1 MRFRRR
7 TVIREREVTVTEEAH
22 DAPPG
27 TGLTAGQT
35 QPAMVAKL
43 TGVSAS
49 LHARYDDPGWQPAV
63 RYDPGPQQ
71 GADELDPARHVPVT
85 GPAPVFA
92 RLVRHPPVT
101 APWRAH
107 LGFTADLAAR
117 AVWQDAGHT
126 GRPPWRAAEVRP
138 AVIVEVPRTYAEL
151 EPDTLAGEFVP
162 LELLP

>member
-22 DAPPG
+22 D
-27 TGLTAGQT
+27 
-35 QPAMVAKL
+35 
-43 TGVSAS
+43 
-49 LHARYDDPGWQPAV
+49 DPGWQPTIAWHYEPPPA
-63 RYDPGPQQ
+63 RYQPPPAELQ
-71 GADELDPARHVPVT
+71 GVDELDPVRHVPIT

-107 LGFTADLAAR
+107 LGFTADLVTR
-117 AVWQDAGHT
+117 AVQQDAA
-126 GRPPWRAAEVRP
+126 PPGPWPVVTAP
-138 AVIVEVPRTYAEL
+138 AVVVEVPRTYAEL

-162 LELLP
+162 LELGPPLPELDRGRST